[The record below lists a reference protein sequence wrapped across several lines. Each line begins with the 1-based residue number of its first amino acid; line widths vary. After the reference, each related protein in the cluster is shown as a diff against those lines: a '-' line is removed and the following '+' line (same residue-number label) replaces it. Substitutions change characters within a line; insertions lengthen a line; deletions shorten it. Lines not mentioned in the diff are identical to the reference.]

1 MFIVQYCAC
10 RLWSC
15 PLPRHLTKH
24 QALDMPQGMRLNC
37 AVTWQQVKLVKPEV
51 EKASYDAADARVDRR
66 AFMQQQGHS

>member
-1 MFIVQYCAC
+1 
-10 RLWSC
+10 
-15 PLPRHLTKH
+15 
-24 QALDMPQGMRLNC
+24 MPQGMRLIC